1 VLTEPASAQAKA
13 WEQIERIRSRACAVH
28 DLALISG
35 AGPIRLLATLMSIQR
50 GIETHVLD
58 RAEQGIKPM
67 LVEALGAHHHTGP
80 IEQLC
85 EQAGA
90 RHHRR
95 VHRRGPTGGHAMRF
109 TGPGA
114 IACRTGVAPSR
125 SLAVDV
131 GEINNGSCSRAPW
144 SLPRSTTVATSS
156 KLLIVASR
164 FRFPDECERVVTE
177 PHTLAADE
185 QEQHGEHVRVRAPPW
200 RLR

>member
-1 VLTEPASAQAKA
+1 
-13 WEQIERIRSRACAVH
+13 
-28 DLALISG
+28 
-35 AGPIRLLATLMSIQR
+35 
-50 GIETHVLD
+50 
-58 RAEQGIKPM
+58 
-67 LVEALGAHHHTGP
+67 
-80 IEQLC
+80 
-85 EQAGA
+85 
-90 RHHRR
+90 
-95 VHRRGPTGGHAMRF
+95 MRF

-125 SLAVDV
+125 SLTVDV
-131 GEINNGSCSRAPW
+131 GEINHGSCSRAPW

-164 FRFPDECERVVTE
+164 FRFPDECERVATE